1 MMLTAI
7 LFGAVLGSAFVALA
21 RRRAPQA
28 ELALYAAGLI
38 IAALLYVAFALL
50 LHGIPHLPLEMLGLV
65 LFTVAA
71 GLGLRIWPLLLGLA
85 WIAHGAWDYLLHVP
99 APAYV
104 PSWYPVWCLGFDVVV
119 GLYVAL
125 NGTRFRVARG

>member
-1 MMLTAI
+1 MLTAI

>member
-1 MMLTAI
+1 VMLTAI

>member
-1 MMLTAI
+1 VMLTAI

-104 PSWYPVWCLGFDVVV
+104 PSWYPVWCLDSM
-119 GLYVAL
+119 
-125 NGTRFRVARG
+125 